1 MQKVIHLVGENVK
14 VELDGELDEAL
25 SITLGKRAS
34 ARVRVR
40 GHEIHESWPKPVDA
54 QAPLQRADVKVP
66 RCPVGQP
73 VGSDSLLQ
81 PVHADDV
88 QPVVSEHVGRE
99 EVGRELHDDDIAGLR
114 ELCARQIDPVAH
126 SVRYHEAL
134 RPYASRFLLLG
145 LRCERVL
152 VGEEP
157 RDGV

>member
-40 GHEIHESWPKPVDA
+40 GHEIHGVAALSPSTRSRRSS
-54 QAPLQRADVKVP
+54 APTSKYPGVP
-66 RCPVGQP
+66 SGNPSGPIPSSNPSTPTTSSPLSRNT
-73 VGSDSLLQ
+73 SAARKARS
-81 PVHADDV
+81 
-88 QPVVSEHVGRE
+88 
-99 EVGRELHDDDIAGLR
+99 ELHDDDVAGFR

-134 RPYASRFLLLG
+134 RPY
-145 LRCERVL
+145 
-152 VGEEP
+152 
-157 RDGV
+157 